1 MPITNTDG
9 WKKYE
14 DSNQDDYG
22 KACVDVA
29 REVMRLLDEREGAF
43 DPHKLICEADDL
55 ALGDDGGITGFMAG
69 CIASMI
75 AQCHSRGDEFRRAW
89 NTHNQ
94 IGDEGDRANESGG
107 VINPA
112 LLTIETGDGA

>member
-1 MPITNTDG
+1 MPILKTDN
-9 WKKYE
+9 WEKWVANNK
-14 DSNQDDYG
+14 DPYG

-29 REVMRLLDEREGAF
+29 REAMRLLDEREGDI
-43 DPHKLICEADDL
+43 DPHKLICEADD
-55 ALGDDGGITGFMAG
+55 AAKSGGITGFMAG
-69 CIASMI
+69 CVASMI
-75 AQCHSRGDEFRRAW
+75 SQCHSRGDEFRRAW

-112 LLTIETGDGA
+112 LLTVETRDGA